1 MPVKHYRVN
10 RPVKAEVGW
19 YSEDQK
25 LEAFALYLTLGNMV
39 EVSNQLK
46 INLKTLYKWK
56 YSDWWKEQLKELEQG
71 NKIKLG
77 TKVSKLLSKSSINLE
92 DRLDNGN
99 LVWNP
104 STREL
109 ERRPLSSKEVVEIF
123 RASVQA
129 QEMVDKANEA
139 FNNRDLKELKA
150 QEQLDKLKEIAEK
163 LGVKPAPLVIDV
175 EPVVTQS
182 DTGVQPIEED
192 NENGMVQQSSRE
204 TSNLVSGT
212 TQGEPST
219 VQPVDRGEVGL
230 RPGQGEGS
238 EL

>member
-10 RPVKAEVGW
+10 RPVKAESGW

-25 LEAFALYLTLGNMV
+25 LQAFALYLTLGNMV
-39 EVSNQLK
+39 EVGNQLN

-77 TKVSKLLSKSSINLE
+77 TKVSKLLSKSTLNLE

-99 LVWNP
+99 LIYNP
-104 STREL
+104 KSREL

-163 LGVKPAPLVIDV
+163 LGVKPTPAVIELKENDDGIFQEPIQEQAARAPD
-175 EPVVTQS
+175 PGT
-182 DTGVQPIEED
+182 D
-192 NENGMVQQSSRE
+192 E
-204 TSNLVSGT
+204 TASGSLPT
-212 TQGEPST
+212 T
-219 VQPVDRGEVGL
+219 
-230 RPGQGEGS
+230 
-238 EL
+238 